1 MDAAAFA
8 AQLVAEGASPLAVA
22 AARDDVLLVT
32 ELLRDGAVADN
43 GLPAANLTPLAV
55 ACEAGSAR
63 CAAKLIDARASVNAV
78 DVSHRTPLLA
88 ACYSGKPDCAALLL
102 ASGADLAIAD
112 KAGFSPLQ
120 MAAQEGN
127 IECIELLV
135 GHGASANSV
144 SVLVAHHVV
153 TGEAVRNMATP
164 LLLAVQ
170 HGQEHAVDLLIRLS
184 ANVDGIE
191 APGIDSPG
199 SPLFLS
205 CYQQHNNVT
214 RRLVEAHADVCRP
227 NAQGSA
233 QGGTP
238 LLAAAQFGD
247 AATVDLLIQSGAMSS
262 SPAAVTRALC
272 AASQRGH
279 AAVVELLLRSGA
291 DAEAPDAHGRTA
303 RDCAQERGHL
313 FLLPLFAGTAPQPPD
328 AAENEVQAAA
338 LSAMD
343 TVHNPPANISDAEA
357 RQALS
362 GILQGLQNG
371 SLAFASTDPMSEYD
385 GHGPDV
391 TFGAM

>member
-63 CAAKLIDARASVNAV
+63 CAAKLIDAKASVNAV

-135 GHGASANSV
+135 GHGASADAIV
-144 SVLVAHHVV
+144 IIAKQF
-153 TGEAVRNMATP
+153 ATP

-328 AAENEVQAAA
+328 AAENEVQAVA

>member
-8 AQLVAEGASPLAVA
+8 AQLVAKGASPLAVA

-63 CAAKLIDARASVNAV
+63 CAAKLIDAKASVNAV

-135 GHGASANSV
+135 GHGASADAIV
-144 SVLVAHHVV
+144 IIAKQF
-153 TGEAVRNMATP
+153 ATP

>member
-1 MDAAAFA
+1 M
-8 AQLVAEGASPLAVA
+8 
-22 AARDDVLLVT
+22 
-32 ELLRDGAVADN
+32 
-43 GLPAANLTPLAV
+43 
-55 ACEAGSAR
+55 
-63 CAAKLIDARASVNAV
+63 
-78 DVSHRTPLLA
+78 
-88 ACYSGKPDCAALLL
+88 
-102 ASGADLAIAD
+102 
-112 KAGFSPLQ
+112 
-120 MAAQEGN
+120 
-127 IECIELLV
+127 
-135 GHGASANSV
+135 
-144 SVLVAHHVV
+144 
-153 TGEAVRNMATP
+153 
-164 LLLAVQ
+164 
-170 HGQEHAVDLLIRLS
+170 DLLIRLS

-214 RRLVEAHADVCRP
+214 RRLLEAHADVCRP

-262 SPAAVTRALC
+262 NPAAVTRALC

-303 RDCAQERGHL
+303 RDCAQERGPL

-338 LSAMD
+338 LRAMD

>member
-63 CAAKLIDARASVNAV
+63 CAAKLIDAKASVNAV

-135 GHGASANSV
+135 GHGASADAIV
-144 SVLVAHHVV
+144 IIAKQF
-153 TGEAVRNMATP
+153 ATP

-247 AATVDLLIQSGAMSS
+247 AATVNLLIQSGAMSS